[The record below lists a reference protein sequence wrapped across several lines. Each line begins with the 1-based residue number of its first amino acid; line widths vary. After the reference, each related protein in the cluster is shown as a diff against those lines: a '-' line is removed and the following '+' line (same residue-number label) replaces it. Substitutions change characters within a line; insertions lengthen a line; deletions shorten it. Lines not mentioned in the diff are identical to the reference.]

1 MRVFL
6 AGAGGVVGKR
16 LVPLLLRAGHSVIGS
31 TRKEDRAAVL
41 AAQGIEPA
49 IVDFMDAAASAAA
62 VAAARPDVVI
72 HQLTDLPQSLDAV
85 PRDEMLRRNADLRIV
100 GTENLVRATVA
111 AGVGRMIAQSVAF
124 AYAPGPTPHR
134 EEDPIDPESRG
145 IVLLERFV
153 LGTPGLDGTVL
164 RYGYFHGPG
173 TWYSAAERT
182 PAVHVDAAA
191 HAALLALDAAP
202 GVYNLAEDEGVVA
215 SVRARRMLGWNAAF
229 RMPVDFTK

>member
-31 TRKEDRAAVL
+31 TRKADRAAVL
-41 AAQGIEPA
+41 AAQGIEPT
-49 IVDFMDAAASAAA
+49 IVDFMDAGASAAA
-62 VAAARPDVVI
+62 VSAARPDVVI

-111 AGVGRMIAQSVAF
+111 AGVRRMIAQSVAF

-134 EEDPIDPESRG
+134 EDEPIDPGSRG
-145 IVLLERFV
+145 VVMLERFV

-164 RYGYFHGPG
+164 RYGYFYGPG
-173 TWYSAAERT
+173 TWYMAPERA
-182 PAVHVDAAA
+182 PAIHVDAAA
-191 HAALLALDAAP
+191 HAALLALDGAP
-202 GVYNLAEDEGVVA
+202 GIYNLSEDEEIVTSA
-215 SVRARRMLGWNAAF
+215 KARQLLGWDPAF
-229 RMPVDFTK
+229 RMADNSPK